1 MGETGQKRGKL
12 PMPMR
17 VIAGLMMAFGLIVLL
32 YVAWLTWGA
41 SLQTNATQTDAVQDL
56 AQEFASEP
64 MPEQQSVP
72 SLVSAPD
79 YGVPPVAVSPAYGE
93 HIGIVYVPRF
103 GAAYSRPVIE
113 GTDADVIDTLG
124 LGHYEGT
131 AMPGELGN
139 FALAGHRQTHGAVL
153 DNIDALQPGD
163 NIYVQTKD
171 GFYTYVFRNDEIVL
185 PTGTDVLLPVP
196 TVASGKPTERILT
209 LTSCNPKLGAEE
221 RIIAYSTMVSWQP
234 ASAGPP
240 AEISGH
246 VADLQAKK

>member
-1 MGETGQKRGKL
+1 
-12 PMPMR
+12 MR

-32 YVAWLTWGA
+32 YVAWLTWGT
-41 SLQTNATQTDAVQDL
+41 SLQTNTAQTDVVQEL
-56 AQEFASEP
+56 AQEFASET
-64 MPEQQSVP
+64 MPGQQADT
-72 SLVSAPD
+72 SLIAAPD
-79 YGVPPVAVSPAYGE
+79 YGTPPVAAAPTYGE
-93 HIGIVYVPRF
+93 SIGIIYVPRF

-113 GTDADVIDTLG
+113 GTDADVIDALG

-139 FALAGHRQTHGAVL
+139 FAVAGHRQTHGAVL

-185 PTGTDVLLPVP
+185 PTGTDVLLAVP

-240 AEISGH
+240 AGISAQ
-246 VADLQAKK
+246 VTDLRGKK